1 MISCIM
7 EDKKWIRSDARYSST
22 VFFSTKNDAIVPE
35 ISPIDLD
42 WINCRSSVIDKAHV
56 RDLYFITRLTGI
68 VSVGDEESRTQYHA
82 RYIRCKTT
90 SMYNAG
96 TKQPPNRHPL
106 QQPIKSAQRN
116 HMSP

>member
-1 MISCIM
+1 M

-42 WINCRSSVIDKAHV
+42 SINCRSSVIDKAHV

-68 VSVGDEESRTQYHA
+68 MTVGEE
-82 RYIRCKTT
+82 K
-90 SMYNAG
+90 G
-96 TKQPPNRHPL
+96 EL
-106 QQPIKSAQRN
+106 Q
-116 HMSP
+116 